1 MILSLEHTQFPW
13 LVEWQLLLDAVPLR
27 RRQLLESA
35 KRVTKYGKVPQ
46 TAVTWAWD
54 RNKEKVLL
62 PPAVLELVDNDC
74 TNNNATLDNLLPIGR
89 DIHQIKGIV

>member
-1 MILSLEHTQFPW
+1 VILSLEHTQFPW

-46 TAVTWAWD
+46 TAVTWAKSAGITLKKS
-54 RNKEKVLL
+54 N
-62 PPAVLELVDNDC
+62 ELQQ
-74 TNNNATLDNLLPIGR
+74 TTA
-89 DIHQIKGIV
+89 